1 MTLNSTLQM
10 YSTVLLLALVR
21 INVHVHTKFDVTSF
35 TRSKDIMGNLKF

>member
-10 YSTVLLLALVR
+10 YSIVLALALVR
-21 INVHVHTKFDVTSF
+21 INVHAKFDVTSF